1 MRLSELQNKK
11 IVSLLSGRNLGN
23 IMDVFIDETGKVQ
36 SLIIE
41 HSKNLFSLNRDGDTQ
56 IFWDEITK
64 IGEDVILV
72 KKE

>member
-41 HSKNLFSLNRDGDTQ
+41 HNKNLFSLNRDGDTQ